1 MPHSAGMDT
10 TPVSFSSAYLGSHQ
24 PTPSA
29 KLKIRDGAYIEPL
42 DLSEPPWRL
51 KAQVTRARCQA
62 ALHCSR
68 TDAVLAHESAAFVH
82 GLPLWEA
89 EPDITTIQRTAP
101 RRVIYRYPVVDYPH
115 PSGPA
120 DGGSTHPGPTHP
132 GSTRPRPTRPG
143 RRTVHRRRVQVLPE
157 EDVVYVEGLRVTSLE
172 RTVLD
177 CARELHPRDAL
188 VVVDGHLR
196 GCALASGSDDVDDP
210 GYKGAEQ
217 EARASLLAR
226 LEGLKRG
233 GARRGIKRARAIV
246 EQASARAESPL
257 ESALRWVILQ
267 AGFPEP
273 VLQMP
278 VSGPHGRYRV
288 DLAWPRHRI
297 LVEADGL
304 LKYTGQDGRALAQE
318 KIREDDLR
326 RLGTV
331 LRFIWVDVASLT
343 PVVEELVRAFPD
355 DVVAN
360 LHPVPGLQ
368 PPPNLRQ
375 FA

>member
-1 MPHSAGMDT
+1 MPHSPGMET
-10 TPVSFSSAYLGSHQ
+10 VPVFFSSAYLGSHQ
-24 PTPSA
+24 PAPSA

-42 DLSEPPWRL
+42 DLSEPAWQL
-51 KAQVTRARCQA
+51 KARVTRARCQA

-68 TDAVLAHESAAFVH
+68 TDAVLSHEAAAFIH

-101 RRVIYRYPVVDYPH
+101 RRVTYLYPVVDYPH
-115 PSGPA
+115 ADGPA
-120 DGGSTHPGPTHP
+120 EAGRTHPGPTHP
-132 GSTRPRPTRPG
+132 GPPRPRPTRPG
-143 RRTVHRRRVQVLPE
+143 RRAVHRRRVRILPE
-157 EDVVYVEGLRVTSLE
+157 EDIVYVDGLRVTGLE

-196 GCALASGSDDVDDP
+196 GRALACGSDDVDDP
-210 GYKGAEQ
+210 RYRSAEK
-217 EARASLLAR
+217 EARACLLAR
-226 LEGLKRG
+226 LEALKGG
-233 GARRGIKRARAIV
+233 GARRGIKRARTIV

-267 AGFPEP
+267 AGFPAP
-273 VLQMP
+273 VLQMR
-278 VSGPHGRYRV
+278 VHAPHGRYRV

-304 LKYTGQDGRALAQE
+304 LKYSGQDGRALARE
-318 KIREDDLR
+318 KVREDDLR

-331 LRFIWVDVASLT
+331 LRFIWVDVAALT
-343 PVVEELVRAFPD
+343 PVVEELARAFPD

-368 PPPNLRQ
+368 PPPDLRQ